1 MTAIINN
8 LLNSEMFTA
17 GELEMRLLAVCLM
30 VVLTGC
36 ATNKGNDR
44 HAQHAADQIRMVAV
58 QREAMAQ
65 EAKAEAD
72 SNAKLYD
79 SLARVCETNPDHCPA
94 VTVALAVIG
103 TREADTGSDSAPVV
117 QLQQQKEVGLEYVKA
132 LATPVSTVLTGVAI
146 AGIQAN
152 VQKNASDNNRDILLG
167 DQAADRGIVEAVAGL
182 GAVAASQ
189 TGIEVDGDYMVVSD
203 NGAIDQSTTNTTTTT
218 TTTTTSSETSFALST
233 ELNYAG
239 ASMTLADLIKQ
250 LQSAGATYSID
261 LDGDG
266 TPDVSGD
273 GDGETIDITCEN
285 VSFSPKPAECI

>member
-1 MTAIINN
+1 
-8 LLNSEMFTA
+8 
-17 GELEMRLLAVCLM
+17 MRLLAVWLM
-30 VVLTGC
+30 VALTGC
-36 ATNKGNDR
+36 ATQKGNER

-65 EAKAEAD
+65 EAKAEAE

-117 QLQQQKEVGLEYVKA
+117 QLQQQREVGLEYVKA

-146 AGIQAN
+146 AGIQAD

-189 TGIEVDGDYMVVSD
+189 TGIDVDGDYMVVSD
-203 NGAIDQSTTNTTTTT
+203 NGSIDQSTTNTTTTT
-218 TTTTTSSETSFALST
+218 TTTSSQTSFALST

-239 ASMTLADLIKQ
+239 SSMTLADLIKQ
-250 LQSAGATYSID
+250 LQGAGATYSID

-266 TPDVSGD
+266 TADVSGE
-273 GDGETIDITCEN
+273 GDGETVVITCEN

>member
-1 MTAIINN
+1 MKAIISN
-8 LLNSEMFTA
+8 LLNSETSTA
-17 GELEMRLLAVCLM
+17 GELEMRLLTVFLM

-36 ATNKGNDR
+36 ATTKGNDR

-117 QLQQQKEVGLEYVKA
+117 QLQQQREIGLEYVKA

-146 AGIQAN
+146 AGIQAD

-203 NGAIDQSTTNTTTTT
+203 NGSIDQSTTNTTTTT
-218 TTTTTSSETSFALST
+218 TSSVTSFALST

-239 ASMTLADLIKQ
+239 SSMTLADLIAQ
-250 LQSAGATYSID
+250 LQSAGAAYSID

-266 TPDVSGD
+266 TADVSGD
-273 GDGETIDITCEN
+273 GDGETVVITCED
-285 VSFSPKPAECI
+285 VAFSPKPAECN